1 MPTTILAMTSFE
13 KGFDFLRECK
23 AQGAR
28 TLLLTVESLRGAP
41 WPRESIDELFFMPS
55 LYERE
60 HMLNAVSYLARAER
74 IARIVPLDELNL
86 EVAAELREH
95 LRLPGMTISEMRHF
109 RDKLAMRVTAQAAG
123 IRVPPFTR
131 LFPYED
137 VNAFLAAVPAPW
149 VLKPRTEASAV
160 GIRKISEPEVLWRT
174 LNELGDLQSH
184 YLVEQFVAGDVYHA
198 DSIVAEGKVVFCE
211 VHRYHKPPFEVY
223 HGGGLFRT
231 STVKRGSKEQRELR
245 RITQKVARALGM
257 DRGILHTE
265 YIRGNADGEFYF
277 LETAGRVG
285 GANIAEL
292 VEVATGVSLWREAAR
307 LEVSAARDEEY
318 RVEPKHEEYGGV
330 IMSLAKQEW
339 PDTSAY
345 VDAEIAQRI
354 HKQHHAGFVLASSD
368 HDRINALLEEYGHRF
383 YQDFHAALPPQTSLR

>member
-28 TLLLTVESLRGAP
+28 TLLVTVESLRGAP

-137 VNAFLAAVPAPW
+137 VNAFLAA
-149 VLKPRTEASAV
+149 
-160 GIRKISEPEVLWRT
+160 
-174 LNELGDLQSH
+174 
-184 YLVEQFVAGDVYHA
+184 
-198 DSIVAEGKVVFCE
+198 
-211 VHRYHKPPFEVY
+211 
-223 HGGGLFRT
+223 
-231 STVKRGSKEQRELR
+231 
-245 RITQKVARALGM
+245 
-257 DRGILHTE
+257 
-265 YIRGNADGEFYF
+265 
-277 LETAGRVG
+277 
-285 GANIAEL
+285 
-292 VEVATGVSLWREAAR
+292 
-307 LEVSAARDEEY
+307 
-318 RVEPKHEEYGGV
+318 
-330 IMSLAKQEW
+330 
-339 PDTSAY
+339 
-345 VDAEIAQRI
+345 
-354 HKQHHAGFVLASSD
+354 
-368 HDRINALLEEYGHRF
+368 
-383 YQDFHAALPPQTSLR
+383 